1 LTPIPEG
8 SLALRDAFFR
18 PDRIVNEGGIE
29 PLVRGLASQACSRVD
44 TEVVDDV
51 RNFLFGPPGA
61 GGFDLP
67 SLNIQRG
74 RDHGLPSYNELR
86 QLMGLLP
93 RASFAEV
100 SADPE
105 VNARLASV
113 YADVEDIDLWVG
125 ALAEDPFNGG
135 HVGELAW
142 RVLRL
147 QFQRLR
153 DGDRYWYQSTFT
165 PEEITELESTTL
177 ADVIRRNTSI
187 GSEISDDV
195 FHVN

>member
-1 LTPIPEG
+1 
-8 SLALRDAFFR
+8 
-18 PDRIVNEGGIE
+18 
-29 PLVRGLASQACSRVD
+29 
-44 TEVVDDV
+44 
-51 RNFLFGPPGA
+51 
-61 GGFDLP
+61 
-67 SLNIQRG
+67 
-74 RDHGLPSYNELR
+74 
-86 QLMGLLP
+86 
-93 RASFAEV
+93 
-100 SADPE
+100 
-105 VNARLASV
+105 
-113 YADVEDIDLWVG
+113 VG